1 MLNSPIPPEK
11 EGSKALSVASSR
23 HLLMVTKQKLICDVG
38 VKEFHT
44 ENPNASHRT
53 HTLVNAFPST
63 VAANPQ

>member
-1 MLNSPIPPEK
+1 
-11 EGSKALSVASSR
+11 
-23 HLLMVTKQKLICDVG
+23 MVTKQKLICDVG